1 VDVVSRFL
9 ATAHPLAYL
18 AAASIVASL
27 AVVVILWR
35 DDLADQ
41 RRRADRAAAVAT
53 DAERRRARFAKLT
66 ARQDFKA
73 WERELWGVEK

>member
-1 VDVVSRFL
+1 VTRLL

-27 AVVVILWR
+27 AVAVILWR

-41 RRRADRAAAVAT
+41 RRRAERDAEVAT
-53 DAERRRARFAKLT
+53 DAERRRQRFAALS
-66 ARQDFKA
+66 ARQDFEA
-73 WERELWGVEK
+73 WARELTT

>member
-1 VDVVSRFL
+1 MSRFL

-41 RRRADRAAAVAT
+41 RRRAERDAEV
-53 DAERRRARFAKLT
+53 AERRRQRYADLS
-66 ARQDFKA
+66 ARQDFDA
-73 WERELWGVEK
+73 WERELTS

>member
-1 VDVVSRFL
+1 VSRFL

-41 RRRADRAAAVAT
+41 RRRRIREI
-53 DAERRRARFAKLT
+53 DAELDALRRRQRFAKLT

>member
-1 VDVVSRFL
+1 VSRFL
-9 ATAHPLAYL
+9 ATAHPLIYL
-18 AAASIVASL
+18 AGAFTVSSL
-27 AVVVILWR
+27 ALILILWH

-41 RRRADRAAAVAT
+41 RRRAERDAEVAT
-53 DAERRRARFAKLT
+53 DAERRRQRFAKLT

>member
-1 VDVVSRFL
+1 VSRFL

-41 RRRADRAAAVAT
+41 RRRAERDAEVAT
-53 DAERRRARFAKLT
+53 DAERRRQRFAALT
-66 ARQDFKA
+66 AQQDFDA
-73 WERELWGVEK
+73 WARELTS